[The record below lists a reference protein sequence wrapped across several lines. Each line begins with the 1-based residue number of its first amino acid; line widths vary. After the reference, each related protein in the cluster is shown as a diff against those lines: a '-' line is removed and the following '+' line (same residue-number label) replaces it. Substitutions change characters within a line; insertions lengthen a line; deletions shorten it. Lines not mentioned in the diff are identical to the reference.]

1 MNNYLAKV
9 TYERQTGDEGLKLIS
24 EMYLIRGAQNFTEA
38 EERAIE
44 HVKPYA
50 FTDYKPIVIDSIR
63 KLKLASIERKLEISE
78 LDRFWRA
85 KIAHCSLDENTGKEK
100 IRKYSILI
108 EAESI
113 WEANKILQAYV
124 DECVTSDLSPISLEL
139 LDIVDIIE
147 TGTNG
152 GKPNENLSVTISF
165 SDLEAITQSGN

>member
-9 TYERQTGDEGLKLIS
+9 TYERQTGDEGLKLVS
-24 EMYLIRGAQNFTEA
+24 EQYLVRGAQSFTEA

-50 FTDYKPIVIDSIR
+50 FTETTPIVIDSIR
-63 KLKLASIERKLEISE
+63 KLKLASIERKSERSE
-78 LDRFWRA
+78 LDQFWRA
-85 KIAHCSLDENTGKEK
+85 KIAHASLDEKMGKEK
-100 IRKYSILI
+100 VRKYSILI
-108 EAESI
+108 EAENI
-113 WEANKILQAYV
+113 WDANKGLQAYT

-152 GKPNENLSVTISF
+152 DKPNENLSVTISF